1 MSFTRFHYDVE
12 RTKKNLEQSTGTS
25 RYILNTPGPGNKV
38 GFINDPFVRL
48 QKWGGNL
55 RKANNGAID
64 IHSHLIGLKSKIKT
78 QKINY
83 DNDTKS
89 ITKQSRVT
97 NPSWLYKDLEQNH
110 RYILL
115 NDPQKNYKRN
125 FKNNINTRLIERD
138 NFVPCL
144 PKLK

>member
-1 MSFTRFHYDVE
+1 MSFTRFHYDIE

-55 RKANNGAID
+55 RKANNGAVD

-83 DNDTKS
+83 DNDNKS

-138 NFVPCL
+138 NFIPTL